1 MRCMTIKYKNTP
13 IDVEFSYDRNTDEI
27 YIEAIEIG
35 GVDISYLLD
44 SLDEHIELKSLIREQ
59 IYNDL

>member
-1 MRCMTIKYKNTP
+1 MSCMTIKYKNTK
-13 IDVEFSYDRNTDEI
+13 IDVEFAWYCQTDHI
-27 YIEAIEIG
+27 DIESMEIG
-35 GVDISYLLD
+35 GVDVQYLLD